1 MNKVLKHKFR
11 QREVVI
17 CYNSKKEFICYILNS
32 FTPNFKRVLF
42 STPTTNKEIT
52 KKFLFT

>member
-11 QREVVI
+11 HREVVI

-32 FTPNFKRVLF
+32 FSPNFKRVLF
-42 STPTTNKEIT
+42 STPTTDKEIT